1 MTTPNDKKDRR
12 TQTRRAGQKAGA
24 AGPKRVDAT
33 PADATPADAAPT
45 DAAPTDQAPAG
56 LRPVAAA
63 PASAAPADELRAAI
77 AERDQYLDHLQRLK
91 AEFENYRKR
100 VQRDNEALVLRAGEG
115 VLESLLPVL
124 DNMARALESAE
135 RHEEGQLIKGVE
147 LVSGQLRAVLEAHGL
162 DEVPAAPGLPF
173 DPNVHEAVVAQAST
187 DYPEGT
193 ITVVLEPG
201 YLLHGRLLRPAR
213 VIVAS

>member
-12 TQTRRAGQKAGA
+12 SQGKRGDHETGDARKGA
-24 AGPKRVDAT
+24 ADQPS
-33 PADATPADAAPT
+33 DAADVKP
-45 DAAPTDQAPAG
+45 AASSGDRIVSVEPEGGAQ
-56 LRPVAAA
+56 PVTELHAAA
-63 PASAAPADELRAAI
+63 NDELRAAL

-100 VQRDNEALVLRAGEG
+100 VQRDNQALVLRAGEG

-124 DNMARALESAE
+124 DNMQRALESAQ

-147 LVSGQLRAVLEAHGL
+147 IVSGQLRSVLEGHGL
-162 DEVPAAPGLPF
+162 DQVPAAPGLPF
-173 DPNVHEAVVAQAST
+173 DPNIHEAVVTQES
-187 DYPEGT
+187 DEFDEGA
-193 ITVVLEPG
+193 IVAVLEPG

-213 VIVAS
+213 VVVAR